1 MIPLIIWPCA
11 WQRVSWLKGIQGRPK
26 DGRPLAM
33 GSEYEIR
40 ADLAELVKEIDDLLQ
55 AVRQG
60 PGSSLPVM
68 ETESHDFRAQ
78 LGAAHNSGLLTVTE
92 RLERI
97 IPEVNPYVTGSSLEA
112 NSPVSFGRA

>member
-1 MIPLIIWPCA
+1 
-11 WQRVSWLKGIQGRPK
+11 
-26 DGRPLAM
+26 M

-112 NSPVSFGRA
+112 NSPVFFGRAQVLHEVLATLRRPGKPGCVPVGIRLTRDAP